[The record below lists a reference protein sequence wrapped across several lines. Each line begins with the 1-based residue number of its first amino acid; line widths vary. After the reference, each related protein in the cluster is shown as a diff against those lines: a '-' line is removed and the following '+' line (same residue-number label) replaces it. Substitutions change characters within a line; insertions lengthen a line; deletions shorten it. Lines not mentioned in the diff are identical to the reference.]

1 LSLRFNVFFLTLFIL
16 CTSCK
21 SQEAAI
27 GKIITPDTTKLKL
40 VFIGDVMGH
49 MPVVYSAWV
58 DSLNRYDFNPIYE
71 YVASYITKADVAIA
85 NLEVPLAGKPYSG
98 YPQFSSPN
106 ELGESLKNNGIDVA
120 ILANN
125 HALDRG
131 KKGLLH
137 TLKILDSLE
146 IQHTGIFRDTSER
159 RKKYPLFLT
168 VNKIK
173 LAFLNYTFSTN
184 GIKAEKPV
192 IVNYL
197 DTSVIKKDIEQCH
210 KHKAD
215 FIIVNLHWGIE
226 YDRFSNKEQH
236 IIANCIARNGAH
248 AIVGSHPHVVQ
259 PFALIYP
266 FKQDSSLKVPVQFS
280 IGNFI
285 SNQRDRYRDGG
296 IIFELNIFKTGTK
309 SEISTGFLPVW
320 VYKGLYRGKM
330 MYKLITPSKLGN
342 AMQRYQISKADSVK
356 CAEFF
361 TDTRQHLSNLKEI
374 TDKD

>member
-1 LSLRFNVFFLTLFIL
+1 LSLRFSVFFLILFIL

-27 GKIITPDTTKLKL
+27 GKVVTPDTTKLKL

-49 MPVVYSAWV
+49 MPVVNSAWV

-71 YVASYITKADVAIA
+71 YVTSYITKADVAVA

-146 IQHTGIFRDTSER
+146 IQHTGIFKDTAER
-159 RKKYPLFLT
+159 RKKYPLFLV

-173 LAFLNYTFSTN
+173 LAILNYTYSTN

-197 DTSVIKKDIEQCH
+197 DTSVIKKDIELCH

-236 IIANCIARNGAH
+236 SIANFIARNGAH
-248 AIVGSHPHVVQ
+248 AIVGSHPHVIQ
-259 PFALIYP
+259 PFAYVYP
-266 FKQDSSLKVPVQFS
+266 FKQDSLLTVPVQFS

-296 IIFELNIFKTGTK
+296 IIFELNIVKTGTK
-309 SEISTGFLPVW
+309 SVISTGFMPVW
-320 VYKGLYRGKM
+320 VYKGLYHGKM
-330 MYKLITPSKLGN
+330 MYKLIPPAKLGN
-342 AMQRYQISKADSVK
+342 AMQRFQINKADSTK
-356 CAEFF
+356 CSEFF
-361 TDTRQHLSNLKEI
+361 NDTRQHLSNLKEI
-374 TDKD
+374 INND